1 MRTRTNDVFLHIA
14 PTFLTG
20 VELRKL
26 KIQLGNCEAGYRL
39 RTCLSQCNR
48 IRLRQTGM
56 NLRAIEKGNADYS
69 LDKAVDRVN
78 ILCKNI
84 IGNGGHYG
92 YDKRDR

>member
-1 MRTRTNDVFLHIA
+1 MRTRTNDVFLHID
-14 PTFLTG
+14 PHISDG
-20 VELRKL
+20 CRI

-39 RTCLSQCNR
+39 RTWLSQCNR

-56 NLRAIEKGNADYS
+56 NLRAIEKGNTDYS

-84 IGNGGHYG
+84 IGNGGYYG